1 MMDDNG
7 DAFELHLGRLRP
19 DGDGLSTFKRQVM
32 RAVGR
37 AGGNPRRA
45 ASRTS
50 GGSGGF
56 NARGRG
62 AKIAAT
68 LPREMGWTFDRNTGM
83 RVRQRRVIA
92 KTRIVKVCQLQS
104 RAARDHLRYL
114 RREGVTFDGERQ
126 IYTALDD
133 AADSASFL
141 DRGRDDRHQFRLII
155 SPEDGAEIASLRDF
169 TRRLMAQ
176 MERDLETTL
185 DWVAIDH
192 YNTGHPHT
200 HIVIR
205 GVTDQDKILYIASDY
220 IVHGIRHRAREI
232 VTRELGPQTERELQ
246 RGLAREIAQDRL
258 TRLDRT
264 LLDDATPEGL
274 VDLRTMAHPS
284 YSRQLLIGR
293 LQKLERM
300 GLARTKAPSQ
310 WLLAGNME
318 RTLRYLGEDSDIG
331 EAMHQALAERGLV
344 RHRYAIHR
352 DPEPGMKVIGRVL
365 SKGVTGRER
374 HDRVH
379 LLIDGVDGQVHYVE
393 LAQAAA
399 GSVEIDRIIDVRRP
413 RRIERQVAPLENR
426 SPPAPDIAGDRTQG
440 VHDEIVAAPRAL
452 ERGYQ
457 NGVRQVDAEISRR
470 DAGRSA
476 LEVRVLSVIELEA
489 QITAH
494 AATWLDRALLA
505 GADPGV
511 ADIGFG
517 HELRQ
522 ALMRRQQWL
531 IEQGLARREGNSI
544 VFGRDL
550 IATLSRRE
558 VLATGEKLARARGLA
573 LRVPQ
578 NRECISGQ
586 YRETLALISGR
597 YALIETA
604 SELALLPWRGAIEK
618 SLGRGVSGLVVG
630 DDVDWHVGRRRGLGL
645 GV

>member
-7 DAFELHLGRLRP
+7 DSFAPHLGRLGNGS
-19 DGDGLSTFKRQVM
+19 DGASTFKRQVM

-45 ASRTS
+45 VSRTS
-50 GGSGGF
+50 GGSGRF

-68 LPREMGWTFDRNTGM
+68 LPREMGWTFDRNAGL
-83 RVRQRRVIA
+83 RVRPRRVIA
-92 KTRIVKVCQLQS
+92 KMRIVKMCQLQS
-104 RAARDHLRYL
+104 RAARAHLRYL

-133 AADSASFL
+133 AADIASFL

-155 SPEDGAEIASLRDF
+155 SPEDGAEVGSLRDF
-169 TRRLMAQ
+169 TRRLMVQ

-205 GVTDQDKILYIASDY
+205 GVTDQDKLLYIASDY
-220 IVHGIRHRAREI
+220 IAHGIRHRAREI
-232 VTRELGPQTERELQ
+232 ATRELGPQTERELQ

-264 LLDDATPEGL
+264 LLEDATPEGL
-274 VDLRTMAHPS
+274 VDLRTVAHPR

-318 RTLRYLGEDSDIG
+318 RTLRHLGEDSDIS
-331 EAMHQALAERGLV
+331 EAMRQAIAERGLV

-352 DPEPGMKVIGRVL
+352 DPEPGMRLIGRVL
-365 SKGVTGRER
+365 GKGITGRER

-379 LLIDGVDGQVHYVE
+379 LLIDGLDGRVHYVE

-399 GSVEIDRIIDVRRP
+399 GSVEIDRIIDVRRS
-413 RRIERQVAPLENR
+413 RGIERRVAPLENR
-426 SPPAPDIAGDRTQG
+426 PPSTPEIAGDRGQG
-440 VHDEIVAAPRAL
+440 AHDEVRAARRTL
-452 ERGYQ
+452 ERGCRD
-457 NGVRQVDAEISRR
+457 GVRQVDAEFSRR

-476 LEVRVLSVIELEA
+476 LEVRVLSVIDLKA

-494 AATWLDRALLA
+494 AATWLDRALIA

-517 HELRQ
+517 RELRE

-550 IATLSRRE
+550 LATLSRRE
-558 VLATGEKLARARGLA
+558 VLATGEELARARGLA

-578 NRECISGQ
+578 NRERISGQ
-586 YRETLALISGR
+586 YRETLTLISGR

-630 DDVDWHVGRRRGLGL
+630 DDVDWQVGRRRGLGL